1 MFKLNSKSTKSVIGV
16 DISSTSVKL
25 IQLGVKN
32 GKYQVEAYNSLSLA
46 DGDIVDKNIINSEG
60 VADILERV
68 VNLANPSV
76 KQVAMAVPT
85 EFAITKIVFMDAD
98 LSDSERELQ
107 IRMDAEQYIPYP
119 LDEVSLDFEIVKKYA
134 GENKVDVLLVAT
146 RTENVD
152 RRVEVIELAGLKPA
166 IMDVESYALERS
178 FELLEDS
185 LPIGTEV
192 TAIIDIGHTF
202 TTINVL
208 ENGKVIYSREES
220 IGGKQLTQGMQRFG
234 YPTLEEAEQAKR
246 EGNFP
251 VGFDVEV
258 LYPFMEDVADK
269 AARSLQLFYSNSKY
283 SKVDHLLLAGGCA
296 NIAWFPKVLQE
307 RLNCRVTLANP
318 FLRMTYAPQVD
329 VRKLEND
336 APSLLVATGL
346 ALRSAK

>member
-1 MFKLNSKSTKSVIGV
+1 MFSLNSKSTKNVIGV

-25 IQLGVKN
+25 IQIGVKN
-32 GKYQVEAYNSLSLA
+32 GKYQVDAYNTLPLA
-46 DGDIVDKNIINSEG
+46 DGDVVDKNIINPEG
-60 VADILERV
+60 VAETLERV
-68 VNLANPSV
+68 VNLANPNV

-85 EFAITKIVFMDAD
+85 ELAITKIIFMDAD
-98 LSDSERELQ
+98 LNDSERELQ

-119 LDEVSLDFEIVKKYA
+119 LDEVSLDFEIVKKHA
-134 GENKVDVLLVAT
+134 GGKVDVLLVAT

-152 RRVEVIELAGLKPA
+152 RRVEVLELAGLKPA

-185 LPIGTEV
+185 LPIGTNV
-192 TAIIDIGHTF
+192 VAVVDIGHTF

-234 YPTLEEAEQAKR
+234 YPSLEEAEQAKK
-246 EGNFP
+246 EGHFP

-269 AARSLQLFYSNSKY
+269 AARSLQLFYSNSKH

-296 NIAWFPKVLQE
+296 NISWFPKVLQE

-318 FLRMTYAPQVD
+318 FLGMTYAPQVD

-346 ALRSAK
+346 ALRSTN